1 VEALQTII
9 GSTCGLHT
17 EEAVTCG
24 ARRAVLLGLALIIGV
39 VTACVSAGLPAL
51 LPVLFT
57 PDRSLWPLM
66 RMVAPQVRSTLPH
79 DQRADVWVLGRHD
92 LVC

>member
-24 ARRAVLLGLALIIGV
+24 ASLAVLLGLALIIGV

-66 RMVAPQVRSTLPH
+66 RMVAPQVRSTLPR
-79 DQRADVWVLGRHD
+79 DQRADV
-92 LVC
+92 

>member
-1 VEALQTII
+1 MVALQTLV
-9 GSTCGLHT
+9 GSTCGLHA
-17 EEAVTCG
+17 EEALTC
-24 ARRAVLLGLALIIGV
+24 ATRLAVLLGLALIIGV

-66 RMVAPQVRSTLPH
+66 QMVAPQVRSTLLH
-79 DQRADVWVLGRHD
+79 DQRADV
-92 LVC
+92 